1 MSNKILL
8 AHNYYIH
15 PGGEDTAFS
24 SEVKLLQEHD
34 QYVVEYIDHN
44 QRIEGLNQINVAAQT
59 PWSWNSYN
67 QFIKVLRR
75 EEPDVVHFHNT
86 FPLISPSVY
95 YACHKAGVPV
105 IQSLDNPR
113 LLCPSANFYRAGKL
127 CQDCLGKTPPWASI
141 LHGCYHKSSL
151 QTAVVASMLTVHR
164 WIKTWQTK
172 VDFYLVATEFYRQKF
187 IEGGL
192 PAEKIIVKPHF
203 VFPDPGMRL
212 EQPHDGYAL
221 FIGRLDPEKGELTM
235 LEAWKNLRE
244 IPLKIRGEGQLE
256 GEVKHRIQ
264 AYNLS
269 NMVKVIGRLS
279 KEELME
285 TIKGAQFLIWP
296 SEGYYETFG
305 YVAVESFSCGVPV
318 ITSHIGVQKEM
329 VTDGLTGL
337 HFRPGDPLDLAEKVK
352 WAWEHPNEMAEMGNN
367 ARREYEE
374 KYTAEGNYHMLV
386 DIYQRTIKV
395 RRGRAERNA
404 RRR

>member
-1 MSNKILL
+1 MDKIKVLY
-8 AHNYYIH
+8 AHNYYRQ

-24 SEVKLLQEHD
+24 AEVSLFRSHGQE
-34 QYVVEYIDHN
+34 VVEYIKSN
-44 QRIEGLNQINVAAQT
+44 QQIGTMRRVNVLVHT
-59 PWSWNSYN
+59 LWSWDSFSKMAEVINHE
-67 QFIKVLRR
+67 R
-75 EEPDVVHFHNT
+75 PDVVHFHNT
-86 FPLISPSVY
+86 FPLISPSAY
-95 YACHKAGVPV
+95 YACRNAGIAV

-127 CQDCLGKTPPWASI
+127 CQDCLGKTPPWPSI

-151 QTAVVASMLTVHR
+151 QTAVVASMLTIHR

-203 VFPDPGMRL
+203 VFPDPGMRP

-256 GEVKHRIQ
+256 GEVKHFIQ
-264 AYNLS
+264 AYELS
-269 NMVKVIGRLS
+269 NTVKVIGRLS
-279 KEELME
+279 KEELTE

-352 WAWEHPNEMAEMGNN
+352 WAWEHPDEMAEMGKN
-367 ARREYEE
+367 ARLEYEE
-374 KYTAEGNYHMLV
+374 KYTADKNYQALM
-386 DIYQRTIKV
+386 DIYQRTIETH
-395 RRGRAERNA
+395 RARTG
-404 RRR
+404 